1 MKLLDLDEMHGVKTT
16 RRTAA
21 NTLPTISFKP
31 KKMEKSL
38 TRKLTIGYNF
48 LMSNK
53 LIPPNVKKITQ
64 PQFKIFFK
72 NFTDNYIFD
81 NRTIFDLLY

>member
-1 MKLLDLDEMHGVKTT
+1 MHCVRKT

-21 NTLPTISFKP
+21 NILPTISFKTG
-31 KKMEKSL
+31 KKMEKSFK
-38 TRKLTIGYNF
+38 RLTIGYNF

-53 LIPPNVKKITQ
+53 LIPPNVKKTQ
-64 PQFKIFFK
+64 PQFKSFFK
-72 NFTDNYIFD
+72 YFTDNFILD

>member
-1 MKLLDLDEMHGVKTT
+1 MKLLHLDEMHFVRKT

-21 NTLPTISFKP
+21 NIFYQQLVLKL
-31 KKMEKSL
+31 KKWKQSL
-38 TRKLTIGYNF
+38 TRKVTVGYNS

-53 LIPPNVKKITQ
+53 LIPPVRKITQ

>member
-1 MKLLDLDEMHGVKTT
+1 MKLLMLKQRDEQ
-16 RRTAA
+16 
-21 NTLPTISFKP
+21 LPIFYQQSVLKL
-31 KKMEKSL
+31 KKMEKTL

-64 PQFKIFFK
+64 PQFKSFFK
-72 NFTDNYIFD
+72 NFTDNYIFE